1 MIWCNIYK
9 ELSARIMDMRRMLD
23 SMEDLSPE
31 LANEL
36 AEVPDVRYIDL
47 WHEQTDNL
55 EEESLFPTP
64 SVFIGFNTLD
74 ISDIGIL
81 AQDIDLQI
89 DLYVFWETYSDT
101 YNEAVMQEDALKYLN
116 LLTLLGM
123 MLHGKSGKYFG
134 TLRRTH
140 VGRVESGG
148 AGNLYRISFECKI
161 RDYTTMEQSSQ
172 VDMKNREISISV
184 GGIPEIID
192 DNPLYDI

>member
-1 MIWCNIYK
+1 MIWRNIYK
-9 ELSARIMDMRRMLD
+9 ELSAHIMDMRRMLD

-55 EEESLFPTP
+55 EEESMFPTP
-64 SVFIGFNTLD
+64 AVFIGFNTLD

-101 YNEAVMQEDALKYLN
+101 YNEAVMQEDALNYLN

-123 MLHGKSGKYFG
+123 MLHGKSGKHFG

-148 AGNLYRISFECKI
+148 TGNLYRISFECKI

-172 VDMKNREISISV
+172 VDMKNREISVSV

>member
-9 ELSARIMDMRRMLD
+9 ELSARIMDMRKILD
-23 SMEDLSPE
+23 NMEDLSPE
-31 LANEL
+31 LAEEL
-36 AEVPDVRYIDL
+36 AAVPDVRYIDL
-47 WHEQTDNL
+47 WHEQIDYL
-55 EEESLFPTP
+55 EEEHLFPTP
-64 SVFIGFNTLD
+64 SVFIGFNTLE
-74 ISDIGIL
+74 ISDVGIL

-89 DLYVFWETYSDT
+89 DLYVFWETFSDT
-101 YNEAVMQEDALKYLN
+101 YNDAVMQEDALNYLN

-123 MLHGKSGKYFG
+123 MLHGKSGTHFG

-172 VDMKNREISISV
+172 VDMKNKEISVSAGTV
-184 GGIPEIID
+184 PEIID
-192 DNPLYDI
+192 NNPLYDV